1 MKLIEQWEIFLI
13 VLQFVR
19 FVFPFFFFFF
29 SKSLLYFNLSGIQ
42 ALLKDVFLDTVT
54 GLRY

>member
-19 FVFPFFFFFF
+19 FVFPFFFF